1 MATEPTIH
9 VIDDDEA
16 VRDSL
21 AFLLEAA
28 ELKVAAHE
36 SADLFLEQ
44 AHAMVDGCIIT
55 DIRMPGMN
63 GLELVKRLRAQGS
76 QIPVIVITGHGDV
89 PLAVEA
95 MRAGVLDFIEKP
107 FSDQT
112 ILGAVRRAIDL
123 SHDKAEETSERNE
136 IAQRLASLSGRER
149 QVPARHDLR
158 VRARP
163 RAAGCD
169 SDNCGAAAIL
179 PPPARPS
186 RRRRRRAHPRRE
198 ADIPVAASRHAVTFA
213 QSRPPRGMSTA
224 RCARADGT
232 AVVRPAETES

>member
-149 QVPARHDLR
+149 QVLDGLVAGQANKVVAQALGISPRTVEVYRANVMTKMKASSLSDL
-158 VRARP
+158 VRMTLS
-163 RAAGCD
+163 AGR
-169 SDNCGAAAIL
+169 I
-179 PPPARPS
+179 
-186 RRRRRRAHPRRE
+186 
-198 ADIPVAASRHAVTFA
+198 
-213 QSRPPRGMSTA
+213 
-224 RCARADGT
+224 
-232 AVVRPAETES
+232 